1 MSAKTKAT
9 ATNTKAEVSAKVSAK
24 AVDLVSEL
32 TDVRAELNR
41 LTKIKDEL
49 TEQVNAIFDET
60 QADTL
65 THRNLPVARR
75 VTKMREGTDEKAL
88 EVMFPEVYSQTRKV
102 SIFTQINTLWKK
114 N

>member
-1 MSAKTKAT
+1 MSKDTKAT
-9 ATNTKAEVSAKVSAK
+9 EPAVTTAKVSAK
-24 AVDLVSEL
+24 VVDLVSEL
-32 TDVRAELNR
+32 TDVRSEIIR

-49 TEQVNAIFDET
+49 TAQVNAIFDET
-60 QADTL
+60 NAETL

-88 EVMFPEVYSQTRKV
+88 EELFPEIWSQTRKV